1 MRRTLSLLFAG
12 LLAAP
17 GLMAEEAAVPAAP
30 VASPDP
36 RLVALEQRLAES
48 ERLRGELDSRLQSLR
63 KDGDAQLTRLLQ
75 ENRRLKL
82 QLNEALAERQPRW
95 LDERQQWFA
104 AGGGVALLGALLGA
118 LLRGRRRTRR
128 EWLN

>member
-17 GLMAEEAAVPAAP
+17 GLMAEEAAVP
-30 VASPDP
+30 ASPDP

-104 AGGGVALLGALLGA
+104 AGGGVALLGVLLGA